1 MKKKKWPFKYELDPK
16 NNLHLP
22 SEQKAIFAYIVIW
35 ILGIMC
41 GLMFLLLFA
50 MVIQKLATG
59 DY

>member
-22 SEQKAIFAYIVIW
+22 SEHKAIIAYIAVW

-41 GLMFLLLFA
+41 GLLFLAMFA
-50 MVIQKLATG
+50 GVVYMVVTG

>member
-16 NNLHLP
+16 NRLHLP
-22 SEQKAIFAYIVIW
+22 SEHKAIFAYIAVW

-41 GLMFLLLFA
+41 GLMFLLLFV
-50 MVIQKLATG
+50 MVIQKLITG